1 MPHETAPLHATR
13 RALLGAGIGLVAAGR
28 AIAQP
33 AWPSRPIRFVV
44 MTPPGPGS
52 DQMARALAGHYQT
65 ILGQPVVVE
74 NRPGAGG
81 AITAQAVATATDGHT
96 IGLVFGGPTT
106 TARLLNPGLPYDP
119 ATAFSSV
126 TLLTRSPFVLAV
138 HPGFPAKTWA
148 EFLAVIRANPGKYR
162 YASIGP
168 GTTTHLAMEETKQR
182 LGLDI
187 EHVPYRGFA
196 PATLDLLAGRV
207 EVMFHSPFSALQ
219 HIRAG
224 ALVALV
230 QTGDRR
236 VAQMPDV
243 PTLAEAGLPDS
254 AFFGWTG
261 IIAPASFPPAIAE
274 RLAVLTREAM
284 ARDPAARGG
293 MEETGAEIVGS
304 SPAELAALQA
314 RETARW
320 GAVITRLGLT
330 VTD

>member
-1 MPHETAPLHATR
+1 MTRLAATFRPGR
-13 RALLGAGIGLVAAGR
+13 RALLGASLGLLATRGAM
-28 AIAQP
+28 AQP
-33 AWPSRPIRFVV
+33 AWPNRPVRFVV

-65 ILGQPVVVE
+65 ALGQPFVVE

-81 AITAQAVATATDGHT
+81 TITAQSVASAADNHA

-106 TARLLNPGLPYDP
+106 TAKLLNPGVPYDP

-126 TLLTRSPFVLAV
+126 SLLTRSPFVLTV
-138 HPGFPAKTWA
+138 HPSFPARSWA
-148 EFLAVIRANPGKYR
+148 EFVALIRANPGKYR

-168 GTTTHLAMEETKQR
+168 GTTTHLAMEEMKHR

-196 PATLDLLAGRV
+196 PATLDLLANRI
-207 EVMFHSPFSALQ
+207 EVMWHSPFTALQ

-224 ALVALV
+224 ALAALV

-236 VAQMPDV
+236 VPQMPDV
-243 PTLAEAGLPDS
+243 PTLAEAGLPDAS
-254 AFFGWTG
+254 FFGWTG
-261 IIAPASFPPAIAE
+261 IIAPASFPPAAAE
-274 RLAVLTREAM
+274 RLATLTREAM

-293 MEETGAEIVGS
+293 MEETGAEIVAS
-304 SPAELAALQA
+304 NPAELAELQR
-314 RETARW
+314 RETVRW
-320 GAVITRLGLT
+320 GAVIQRLGLT
-330 VTD
+330 LTD

>member
-1 MPHETAPLHATR
+1 MPRSPMLRRRPFLAAPLLLAAP
-13 RALLGAGIGLVAAGR
+13 AL
-28 AIAQP
+28 AQA
-33 AWPSRPIRFVV
+33 AWPNRPIRFIV

-52 DQMARALAGHYQT
+52 DQMARALAGQYQMA
-65 ILGQPVVVE
+65 LGQPVVVE

-81 AITAQAVATATDGHT
+81 TITAQAVAGAADLHA

-106 TARLLNPGLPYDP
+106 TARALNPGLPYDP

-126 TLLTRSPFVLAV
+126 TLLTRSPFVLTA
-138 HPGFPAKTWA
+138 HPSFPARDWA
-148 EFLAVIRANPGKYR
+148 EFIAVIRANPGRYR

-168 GTTTHLAMEETKQR
+168 GTTTHLAMEEFKQR
-182 LGLDI
+182 LGLNI

-196 PATLDLLAGRV
+196 PATLDLLANRV
-207 EVMFHSPFSALQ
+207 EVMWHSPFTALQ

-224 ALVALV
+224 ALTALV

-236 VAQMPDV
+236 IPQLPEV
-243 PTLAEAGLPDS
+243 PTLAEAGVPDA

-261 IIAPASFPPAIAE
+261 IIAPAAFPPAAAE
-274 RLAVLTREAM
+274 RLAALTREAM

-293 MEETGAEIVGS
+293 MEETGAEIVAS
-304 SPAELAALQA
+304 SPAELTELQR

-320 GAVITRLGLT
+320 TAVITRLGLT

>member
-1 MPHETAPLHATR
+1 MPLAR
-13 RALLGAGIGLVAAGR
+13 RALLAAP
-28 AIAQP
+28 ALLALPAVAQP
-33 AWPSRPIRFVV
+33 AWPDRTVRLVV

-52 DQMARALAGHYQT
+52 DQMARALAGHYQMA
-65 ILGQPVVVE
+65 LGQAFVVE

-81 AITAQAVATATDGHT
+81 TITAQAVAMATDRHVL
-96 IGLVFGGPTT
+96 GLVFGGPTT
-106 TARLLNPGLPYDP
+106 TARLLNPGVPYDP

-126 TLLTRSPFVLAV
+126 TLLTRSAFVLTV
-138 HPGFPAKTWA
+138 HPGFPARSWA
-148 EFLAVIRANPGKYR
+148 EFVALVKANPGKYR

-168 GTTTHLAMEETKQR
+168 GTTTHLAMEEFKDQ

-207 EVMFHSPFSALQ
+207 EVMWHSPFTALQ

-224 ALVALV
+224 ALAALV
-230 QTGDRR
+230 QTGDTRIP
-236 VAQMPDV
+236 QLPDV
-243 PTLAEAGLPDS
+243 PTLAEAGLPAS
-254 AFFGWTG
+254 AFYGWTG
-261 IIAPASFPPAIAE
+261 LVAPANFPREAAE
-274 RLAVLTREAM
+274 RLAALTREAM
-284 ARDPAARGG
+284 AKDPAARGG
-293 MEETGAEIVGS
+293 MEQTGAEIVAS

-320 GAVITRLGLT
+320 GAIITRLGLR

>member
-1 MPHETAPLHATR
+1 MTRHPPR
-13 RALLGAGIGLVAAGR
+13 RALLAAPLALLARPAR
-28 AIAQP
+28 AQAT
-33 AWPSRPIRFVV
+33 WPDRPVRFVV

-52 DQMARALAGHYQT
+52 DQMARALAGHYQMA
-65 ILGQPVVVE
+65 LGQPFVVE

-81 AITAQAVATATDGHT
+81 TITAQAVASATDRHV

-106 TARLLNPGLPYDP
+106 TARALNPGVPYDP
-119 ATAFSSV
+119 ATAFSNV
-126 TLLTRSPFVLAV
+126 TLLTRSPFVLTV
-138 HPGFPAKTWA
+138 HPSFPARTWA
-148 EFLAVIRANPGKYR
+148 EFVALVRANPGRYR

-168 GTTTHLAMEETKQR
+168 GTTSHLAMEEFKQR

-219 HIRAG
+219 HINAG

-230 QTGDRR
+230 QTGDTRA
-236 VAQMPDV
+236 AQMPNV
-243 PTLAEAGLPDS
+243 PTLVEAGQPPES
-254 AFFGWTG
+254 SFFGWTG
-261 IIAPASFPPAIAE
+261 IIAPANFPPEAAL
-274 RLAVLTREAM
+274 RLATLTREAM

-293 MEETGAEIVGS
+293 MEATGAEIVVS
-304 SPAELAALQA
+304 SPEEMTALQR
-314 RETARW
+314 RETTRW
-320 GAVITRLGLT
+320 TAVITRLGLT

>member
-1 MPHETAPLHATR
+1 MSLPR
-13 RALLGAGIGLVAAGR
+13 RSLLAVPIALLSAPAL
-28 AIAQP
+28 AQP
-33 AWPSRPIRFVV
+33 AWPDRPVRFIV

-52 DQMARALAGHYQT
+52 DQMARALAGHYQ
-65 ILGQPVVVE
+65 IALGQPFVVE

-81 AITAQAVATATDGHT
+81 TITGQAVASAADRHA

-106 TARLLNPGLPYDP
+106 TARLLNPGVPYDP
-119 ATAFSSV
+119 ATAFSPV
-126 TLLTRSPFVLAV
+126 TLLTRSAFVLTV
-138 HPGFPAKTWA
+138 HPSFPARSWA
-148 EFLAVIRANPGKYR
+148 EFVELVRAQPGRFR

-168 GTTTHLAMEETKQR
+168 GTTSHLAMEEFKDR

-207 EVMFHSPFSALQ
+207 EVMWHSPFSALQ

-224 ALVALV
+224 TLVAIV
-230 QTGDRR
+230 QTGETRMT
-236 VAQMPDV
+236 QLPEV
-243 PTLAEAGLPDS
+243 PTLAEAGMPDT

-261 IIAPASFPPAIAE
+261 IVAPAGFPPAAAE
-274 RLAVLTREAM
+274 RLAALTRDAM

-293 MEETGAEIVGS
+293 MEATGAEILVSG
-304 SPAELAALQA
+304 PAELDALQR

-320 GAVITRLGLT
+320 GAVITRLGLR